1 MSLSTERQPVPMF
14 FGCELSWVYRK
25 LIRPLP
31 VFISQI
37 PDLQQSLPAYITLF
51 VYGVANPL

>member
-1 MSLSTERQPVPMF
+1 MSLSTEHQLVLMF
-14 FGCELSWVYRK
+14 SGYELSPVYRK
-25 LIRPLP
+25 LIRPLS

-37 PDLQQSLPAYITLF
+37 PDLQQSFPAYITLV